1 MVLLDNNSFI
11 VALEKFANGAKLS
24 GSFTVTFKKFDG
36 HNKPKPREGRPPLKE
51 PDEYL
56 CLIRAQYKSKKISTI
71 VKPEDVPR
79 MMSTYSQFMKSNM
92 DGLKRVKKI
101 KSKTKAAKG

>member
-56 CLIRAQYKSKKISTI
+56 CLIRAQYKSKKNI
-71 VKPEDVPR
+71 
-79 MMSTYSQFMKSNM
+79 NN
-92 DGLKRVKKI
+92 
-101 KSKTKAAKG
+101 SKTRRCSPYDEYIFAIYEK